1 MSLSKRLTYNFILSV
16 SQVLFPLITIPY
28 ISRVLDPGGVGQ
40 VGFID
45 SYTYF
50 FMAIA
55 EFGIITYGVREIA
68 RVQHEPEQLRQLVSE
83 LLSIQLIV
91 SLCTMFFYV
100 AGIWLLWEK
109 IGDKR
114 MVVFSVLF
122 FFSNFFY
129 SEWYFWGRQRFKYIA
144 IRSILIRI
152 TGVVLIFLL
161 VRKQTDA
168 WVYYAI
174 ISGTSI
180 FVLISNMMVLFSE
193 IKIRFHDLHI
203 KKHLRPLLRMN
214 GINLAY
220 SVFLMLDTPML
231 RLFSNEAEAGF
242 YYFSIKFIR
251 LSTMLVTDLFLV
263 LFPQTVQVLGNESKE
278 KVVANYQTSSEL
290 ILILSMPLAVGIFML
305 SGDFTSLY
313 FGTAF
318 SPVSDNLQI
327 LALFPVLCSL
337 ELYINRQVLL
347 SHNQDRVVLWIVATG
362 AFIFCLLSFF
372 LSNSI
377 GANGASFALMLGELL
392 ILSLS
397 YYFAKRNFKSFLQ
410 VSYRTIGEIL
420 IGCLFI
426 FVVVV
431 AIRRIHLT
439 PLIQICFSIVMGI
452 LVYFIWMIVVAKNKI
467 TQKMMQF
474 VIDQVKLK

>member
-50 FMAIA
+50 FMAVA

-68 RVQHEPEQLRQLVSE
+68 RVQHAPEQLRQLVSE

-91 SLCTMFFYV
+91 SLCTMLFYV

-114 MVVFSVLF
+114 MVVFSALF
-122 FFSNFFY
+122 FFANFFY

-152 TGVVLIFLL
+152 AGVVLIFLL

-193 IKIRFHDLHI
+193 IKIRFHNLQL
-203 KKHLRPLLRMN
+203 KKHVSPLLRMN

-220 SVFLMLDTPML
+220 SIFLMLDTPML
-231 RLFSNEAEAGF
+231 RLLSNEAEAGY

-263 LFPQTVQVLGNESKE
+263 LFPQTVQVLENESKE

-290 ILILSMPLAVGIFML
+290 IFILSLPLAVGIFML
-305 SGDFTSLY
+305 SGDFTAFY
-313 FGTAF
+313 FGSSF
-318 SPVSDNLQI
+318 SPVADNLQI
-327 LALFPVLCSL
+327 LALFPVLCSF

-347 SHNQDRVVLWIVATG
+347 SHNQDRVVLWIVSAG
-362 AFIFCLLSFF
+362 ALVFCLSSFF
-372 LSNSI
+372 LSSAM
-377 GANGASFALMLGELL
+377 GANGASIALLLGEFLMLC
-392 ILSLS
+392 LS
-397 YYFAKRNFKSFLQ
+397 YYFAKRNFKSYVQ

-420 IGCLFI
+420 LGCLLI
-426 FVVVV
+426 CIVVI
-431 AIRRIHLT
+431 AIRQIHLL
-439 PLIQICFSIVMGI
+439 PVIKISFSIVMGV
-452 LVYFIWMIVVAKNKI
+452 LVYFIWMIVIAKNKI
-467 TQKMMQF
+467 AQKMMQF
-474 VIDQVKLK
+474 VIDQVKSK